1 MKQVTNIT
9 LSELNDMAQNMY
21 GNLIKAVVD
30 IEKKLVVLDA
40 PMHVDEEQYLL
51 ENGSEQ
57 KNLWGINLHPAKYG
71 TPDFVEFDSM
81 INIRP
86 RANNM
91 SRSVDDTSI
100 QDNLRSII
108 AEIIHE

>member
-1 MKQVTNIT
+1 
-9 LSELNDMAQNMY
+9 MAQNMY

>member
-1 MKQVTNIT
+1 MYVDQVQ
-9 LSELNDMAQNMY
+9 L
-21 GNLIKAVVD
+21 
-30 IEKKLVVLDA
+30 
-40 PMHVDEEQYLL
+40 LL

-57 KNLWGINLHPAKYG
+57 KDLWGINLHPAKYS

-100 QDNLRSII
+100 QDNLRSVI